1 MNTMETEPT
10 VAELARIAAK
20 NAKVETVMLATNL
33 IAKHLTEI
41 DRVATNHQHIDR
53 HSLKSY
59 HVDRMVAVET
69 KLAEIVTLLGSIPAR

>member
-1 MNTMETEPT
+1 MNIMETEPS
-10 VAELARIAAK
+10 VAELARIAAR
-20 NAKVETVMLATNL
+20 NAKVETTLLAVNL

-41 DRVATNHQHIDR
+41 DRVATNHRNFDPY
-53 HSLKSY
+53 SLQSY